1 MKLLER
7 AILGIIRKPTKSII
21 ILLTS
26 LIVMSILSSFF
37 NVYHSIQSLTN
48 EMNQM
53 IQPTVM
59 IERPTSSIKIGED
72 NYVTIDE
79 KSREL
84 YFELKKAYN
93 EIEQLEEVNYS
104 DIGVKSTLFLEGMED
119 YAVNHNI
126 SLDDYK
132 YFNIL
137 NYFIIIF
144 NLIPIYPLDGSKILS
159 CFFYKITTFKISI
172 LLTLITSYILL
183 FFLSIILFD
192 KNKIIFLLYIFLY
205 KEVNILYSNKN
216 LIFNKFLL
224 ERYLN
229 NFNFKKEKIIKSVD
243 KMKKDYKH
251 LFYFENKYMTE
262 STFLK
267 KMFDINKNL

>member
-1 MKLLER
+1 MKNILNKIYMHPLFIITFFIFMLIGRFRFMICYMILILVHELGHILVSLLFKWK
-7 AILGIIRKPTKSII
+7 IDKII
-21 ILLTS
+21 ILPFGGLTKYNNFINTKINEEFLVAIS
-26 LIVMSILSSFF
+26 GVIL
-37 NVYHSIQSLTN
+37 
-48 EMNQM
+48 QM
-53 IQPTVM
+53 IFY
-59 IERPTSSIKIGED
+59 I
-72 NYVTIDE
+72 
-79 KSREL
+79 L
-84 YFELKKAYN
+84 
-93 EIEQLEEVNYS
+93 VNKY
-104 DIGVKSTLFLEGMED
+104 I
-119 YAVNHNI
+119 
-126 SLDDYK
+126 DYK
-132 YFNIL
+132 YFSYI

-205 KEVNILYSNKN
+205 KEVNILYSNKK